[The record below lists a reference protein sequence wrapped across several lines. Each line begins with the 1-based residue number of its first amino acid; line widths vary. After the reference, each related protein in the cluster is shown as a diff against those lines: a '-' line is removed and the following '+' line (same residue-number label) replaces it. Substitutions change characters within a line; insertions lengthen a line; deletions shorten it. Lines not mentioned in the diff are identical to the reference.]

1 MQESFQVLVACS
13 ANVCRSPLAASVI
26 RANVGEL
33 GSGVYVSWAG
43 TYAAVGDAMCS
54 QAAAYLGR
62 VGEVGSSRQIT
73 APLMSGADLL
83 LTADRSQRAWLA
95 RMNPES
101 RSCTFTLRQ
110 GARLASWVT
119 QQLAAGFLPAGSPPL
134 PENPHDRLV
143 WLVSEMDAAR
153 GSHAFWDPHAD
164 DIEDLHSEDDH
175 RATLD
180 AVAEASTELARAFV
194 LIATIDPASLH
205 STPGSAPTELQQT
218 WESHGV
224 DLPRKTW
231 ISRLLG
237 RRPLRTSQELQ
248 EWVPGEFLG
257 EIASSTPTYSHIL
270 LTPHSE
276 IEQHL
281 QRALAHADLHS
292 SRSFPAIVLVTSARE
307 GAGKTAVAISLATG
321 FAQAGR
327 SVVLVDADL
336 RESKVS
342 SYLGLEPEVGLPDV
356 IAGMVP
362 MQEALM
368 TWRRGLIHVLT
379 CGPRTP
385 EPGALLESAQFHT
398 LMAELR
404 NEFEIVIVNAPPVCD
419 WSDAVQLAS
428 VCDGTVLV
436 AARGRTRRKDAMQ
449 AADALRAG
457 KANLLGTIM
466 TVAPSS
472 H

>member
-13 ANVCRSPLAASVI
+13 ANVCRSPLAASII
-26 RANVGEL
+26 RAEVGEL
-33 GSGVYVSWAG
+33 GSAVYVNWAG

-54 QAAAYLGR
+54 QAAAYLGH
-62 VGEVGSSRQIT
+62 VGAVGSSRQIT
-73 APLMSGADLL
+73 APLLMSADLL

-95 RMNPES
+95 RMNPAS
-101 RSCTFTLRQ
+101 RPRTFTLRQ
-110 GARLASWVT
+110 GARLASGVT
-119 QQLAAGFLPAGSPPL
+119 QQLAAGFLPLGSPPL
-134 PENPHDRLV
+134 PENLHDRLM

-180 AVAEASTELARAFV
+180 EVAQASTELARAFMFV
-194 LIATIDPASLH
+194 ATVDPASVD
-205 STPGSAPTELQQT
+205 STHGSTATEEQQT
-218 WESHGV
+218 WESPGV
-224 DLPRKTW
+224 DLARKTW
-231 ISRLLG
+231 ISRLFG

-248 EWVPGEFLG
+248 EWVPGEHLG
-257 EIASSTPTYSHIL
+257 EISSSTPTYSHIL

-292 SRSFPAIVLVTSARE
+292 SKSFPAIVLVTSARE
-307 GAGKTAVAISLATG
+307 GAGKTAAAISLATG

-362 MQEALM
+362 VAEALM
-368 TWRRGLIHVLT
+368 TWRRGLLQVLT

-385 EPGALLESAQFHT
+385 EPGALLESTRFRT

-404 NEFEIVIVNAPPVCD
+404 NEFEMVIVNAPPVCE
-419 WSDAVQLAS
+419 WSDAIQLAS
-428 VCDGTVLV
+428 VSDGTVLV

-449 AADALRAG
+449 AAADLRVS

-466 TVAPSS
+466 TVAPAS